1 MKTKNEFQGNKSFKT
16 LQSRKI
22 KNAMETFNGIN
33 VLQHEE
39 LLQIKGG
46 DEVPG
51 TVKPHDFD

>member
-16 LQSRKI
+16 LQSKKF
-22 KNAMETFNGIN
+22 KNAMETFSGIN
-33 VLQHEE
+33 VLLHEE

-51 TVKPHDFD
+51 TVILHDLD